1 VLSYDAAYTV
11 SSVVVATASHC
22 RRGSQVKDPRS
33 RFSDRA
39 DNYAKYRPGYPREVL
54 KFLEDRGALTG
65 GSVVADIGSGTGKLS
80 ELFLENG
87 NRVLA
92 VEPNEEMRRAAE
104 RLLGDHPGFE
114 SIAGA
119 AEDTTLAAETV
130 DLLVVANS
138 LHWVQRDA
146 TRAEFSRVL
155 RPGGR
160 VAVVW
165 NNSRTAGTPFLEAYS
180 RLVSRYRTNNGTG
193 VDAEDVYEMTKAF
206 FDDGCGEGPSYEVD
220 RFPYSQRLDFEGLEG
235 LVLSSSSMP
244 VGDEPGS
251 ERMLRD
257 LEEVF
262 SANESDG
269 EVVMEYEVSVYCGG
283 LR

>member
-1 VLSYDAAYTV
+1 M
-11 SSVVVATASHC
+11 
-22 RRGSQVKDPRS
+22 KDPRS

-54 KFLEDRGALTG
+54 RFLEDEGALTD
-65 GSVVADIGSGTGKLS
+65 GSVVADVGSGTGKLS

-146 TRAEFSRVL
+146 ARAEFSRVL

-180 RLVSRYRTNNGTG
+180 RLVSRYRTDNGTG

-206 FDDGCGEGPSYEVD
+206 FDDGSGEGPSYEVG

-257 LEEVF
+257 LKEVF